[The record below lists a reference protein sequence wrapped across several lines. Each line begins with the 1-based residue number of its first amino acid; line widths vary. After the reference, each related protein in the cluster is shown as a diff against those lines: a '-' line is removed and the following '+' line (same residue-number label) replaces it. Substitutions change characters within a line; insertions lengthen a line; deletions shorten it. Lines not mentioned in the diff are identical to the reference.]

1 LIAEVVRV
9 VLSLAALYSDASF
22 SHDGAD
28 QGFLVAQFDVEHS
41 PLFLPQQHIQA
52 GMVPSEEP
60 AQRLNIGWNINHAF
74 DWTWFF
80 NGGAGTEREYPWIR
94 DFRASGGKDT
104 SLVAGSSLAYC
115 SGMMLKPWYWFPTM
129 YFDHHYSWHEMRARL
144 GISYWPMFLSRL
156 AAFLPVWVVF
166 QYLNNRQRI
175 DRMTMLDPIRNVLLR
190 IMLTNPVLLGYVWGL
205 LCFFINGFICFQL
218 IEYVT
223 PPRMAWTLWSFWHVG
238 LMYINL
244 NLMTNI
250 VLRPSVSSQKKSLL
264 LVESKSGQAEKDE
277 VNAAAQGQDEDS
289 SDV

>member
-1 LIAEVVRV
+1 
-9 VLSLAALYSDASF
+9 
-22 SHDGAD
+22 
-28 QGFLVAQFDVEHS
+28 
-41 PLFLPQQHIQA
+41 
-52 GMVPSEEP
+52 MVPSEEP
-60 AQRLNIGWNINHAF
+60 AQRLNIGWNINHFWYYIAF

-80 NGGAGTEREYPWIR
+80 NGGAGTEKEYPWIR

-156 AAFLPVWVVF
+156 AAFLPVWLVF

-175 DRMTMLDPIRNVLLR
+175 DRMTMLDPIRNGLLR
-190 IMLTNPVLLGYVWGL
+190 IMLLNPILLGYIWGL
-205 LCFFINGFICFQL
+205 LCFFINGYICFQL
-218 IEYVT
+218 IPYVT
-223 PPRMAWTLWSFWHVG
+223 PPRMAWTIWSFWHVG

-250 VLRPSVSSQKKSLL
+250 VMRPTISSQKKSLL

-277 VNAAAQGQDEDS
+277 INAAAQGQQEKTRHEHHAN
-289 SDV
+289 VF